1 MNFNTLK
8 NLISSHT
15 EWELESITSNQD
27 SILFS
32 LTLPNGLEVL
42 ADFSVRSNG
51 IISNIEVRKFDY
63 ETQEEDILV
72 EGNDAFS
79 KNDDDL
85 EMTLFTWLKKQV
97 QYGLEEIQG

>member
-15 EWELESITSNQD
+15 EWELDSITSNED

-42 ADFSVRSNG
+42 ADFSVRTNG
-51 IISNIEVRKFDY
+51 IISNIEVRNFDY

-72 EGNDAFS
+72 EGNDAFP
-79 KNDDDL
+79 KNDDNL
-85 EMTLFTWLKKQV
+85 ETTLFTWIKTQI
-97 QYGLEEIQG
+97 QYAFDSL

>member
-15 EWELESITSNQD
+15 EWELDSITSNED
-27 SILFS
+27 GILFS
-32 LTLPNGLEVL
+32 LNLPNDLEVL
-42 ADFSVRSNG
+42 ADFSVRTNG

-63 ETQEEDILV
+63 DTQEVEILV

-79 KNDDDL
+79 KNDDSL
-85 EMTLFTWLKKQV
+85 EMTLFTWIKTQI
-97 QYGLEEIQG
+97 QYAFDSL